1 MENTEELEES
11 DEEVIDDCDSD
22 QSHYELY
29 YVVVFIKD
37 VFKQIWK
44 TSPIFVWK
52 IQKNVTNLWKFFT
65 LYFL

>member
-29 YVVVFIKD
+29 HVVVFIKD
-37 VFKQIWK
+37 VFKQI
-44 TSPIFVWK
+44 
-52 IQKNVTNLWKFFT
+52 
-65 LYFL
+65 